1 VATKLQTL
9 KSRIEFAYE
18 PSNDNLFDGI
28 FKERSITGSGTYG
41 GTDVEI
47 REIDLSL
54 ADVYLYLATHP
65 VIGEGGLRIDWS
77 KSRLISARRALFAK
91 HGLRP
96 PEIANKPKTV
106 SGERKW

>member
-1 VATKLQTL
+1 MTKLQAL

-18 PSNDNLFDGI
+18 PSNDDLFDSI
-28 FKERSITGSGTYG
+28 FTERSITGSDTYV
-41 GTDVEI
+41 GTDDEI
-47 REIDLSL
+47 QEIDLSL

-77 KSRLISARRALFAK
+77 KSHLMSARRALFAK

-96 PEIANKPKTV
+96 PEITNKPKTV